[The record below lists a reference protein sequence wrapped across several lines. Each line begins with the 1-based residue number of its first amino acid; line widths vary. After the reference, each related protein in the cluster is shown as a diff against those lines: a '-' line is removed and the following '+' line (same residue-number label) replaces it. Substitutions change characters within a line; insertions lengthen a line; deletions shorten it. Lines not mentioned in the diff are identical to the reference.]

1 MGKRE
6 VIDMHVHFGA
16 PEDGES
22 GCYWSEE
29 FTRTP
34 AYFAILL
41 LAKSPLKRVD
51 INRVKRHLFDVINRS
66 MFVDKCVLLA
76 MDEVYDEAGEAHREM
91 THLCVPNRYIVEL
104 ARENHRVLFGA
115 SIHPM
120 RPDWSEELDY
130 CLENRAVMCNW
141 IPSSQLIDPE
151 HVKCRPFYLKLAE
164 HNLPLLYH
172 TGPQHSIP
180 TSEASFVKYNNPKY
194 LRKILDKGVTV
205 IAAHCAMPYFG
216 LLDEDYQDDFLE
228 FLKLM
233 EEADKE
239 GWRLYADLSA
249 VCTPF
254 RTMYMELVM
263 EHLEGVAAQKLLF
276 GSDYPVPL
284 SELCYKKSTSF
295 FSWLKYL
302 LKMQST
308 ANFLDENYMIIREL
322 NIGDDVFFNAARLFS
337 EIKY

>member
-1 MGKRE
+1 MGKRQ

-34 AYFAILL
+34 AY
-41 LAKSPLKRVD
+41 LAMLMLTKSLFKKVDIKRV
-51 INRVKRHLFDVINRS
+51 KHHLFDVINGS
-66 MFVDKCVLLA
+66 IFVDKCVLLA
-76 MDEVYDEAGEAHREM
+76 MDEVYDDAGVAHREM
-91 THLCVPNRYIVEL
+91 THLFVPNHYIAEL
-104 ARENHRVLFGA
+104 ARTNERVLFGA
-115 SIHPM
+115 SIHPL
-120 RPDWSEELDY
+120 RPDWSDELDY
-130 CLENRAVMCNW
+130 CLENRAVVCKW

-151 HVKCRPFYLKLAE
+151 HAKCRPFYKRLAD

-172 TGPQHSIP
+172 AGPQHSIP
-180 TSEASFVKYNNPKY
+180 TSDEGFIKYNNPKY

-205 IAAHCAMPYFG
+205 IVAHCAMPYFG
-216 LLDEDYQDDFLE
+216 LLDADYQDDFGE

-233 EEADKE
+233 EEADQE

-249 VCTPF
+249 VCSPY
-254 RTMYMELVM
+254 RTMYMELVL

-276 GSDYPVPL
+276 GSDYPIPL
-284 SELCYKKSTSF
+284 SEICYNKSTDF
-295 FSWLKYL
+295 FSRVKHILKA
-302 LKMQST
+302 QST
-308 ANFLDENYMIIREL
+308 ANFLDRNYVIIGEM
-322 NIGDDVFFNAARLFS
+322 NIGDDVFFNATRLFD